1 MIVSCDR
8 RSVLMSLPFLHRCC
22 CSSSSLSLRVHLQD
36 VSNSATYHHTSSH
49 DHHCL
54 QIGHSWIHS
63 QHQASCCIYIYSAVN
78 TTTTTI
84 ATSITT
90 TEDAHQQIQWV
101 GGRGHHHHHHHHSC
115 RSHLCA
121 CMHVY
126 MYVSLKG
133 GGWQAV
139 CMQMHSI
146 VCEPWQRDACMYEC
160 HTEWYRAMHGWWMDG
175 WLWWMAMVI
184 RGSFVLV
191 NEWWRG
197 DVELNECMQA
207 WMDWQL
213 FVCVFVYVYVVG
225 WFAWL
230 VCRVEQST
238 LHIVKQEPL
247 RIAISLQMKHNM

>member
-1 MIVSCDR
+1 MTIIAF
-8 RSVLMSLPFLHRCC
+8 RSVIHESTLNIKLAAASTSTLQSILPPPPSPPLSPPPKMLISRFSGLEEEGKGIIIIIIILVVLISVHACMYI
-22 CSSSSLSLRVHLQD
+22 SLSVR
-36 VSNSATYHHTSSH
+36 
-49 DHHCL
+49 
-54 QIGHSWIHS
+54 W
-63 QHQASCCIYIYSAVN
+63 
-78 TTTTTI
+78 
-84 ATSITT
+84 
-90 TEDAHQQIQWV
+90 W
-101 GGRGHHHHHHHHSC
+101 
-115 RSHLCA
+115 
-121 CMHVY
+121 
-126 MYVSLKG
+126 
-133 GGWQAV
+133 
-139 CMQMHSI
+139 QMHSI

-238 LHIVKQEPL
+238 FFWIRNLYE
-247 RIAISLQMKHNM
+247 LQFHFKWSTCKPWRSTCWWLWNV